1 VPSATRVF
9 GGCVIWT
16 GVVDG
21 AAIEQHLIH
30 DEEKGNAQMAL
41 RIARISALAT
51 VAATGVLCI
60 ATASAPAYPV
70 YQTNWVVAGSLTPKK
85 LNQQVI
91 LPKGSVFNGVA
102 ELKWVNPAT
111 LEPLTGTLTGTVTVP
126 TFQTTITIL
135 GVPTN
140 VQVTFKQVGAAQGV
154 IASVPRSTCSE
165 TVYVCMTLNIPT
177 QANLGITAVGA
188 FGVNLL
194 PTHCQT
200 AEPVT
205 FPLSTTL
212 DMYELL
218 SVGPRFAGE
227 TSIPPI
233 ACYGPEALVLG
244 PALTQLMS
252 GPENPYAL
260 SINAPPRA

>member
-1 VPSATRVF
+1 MF
-9 GGCVIWT
+9 GGLSL
-16 GVVDG
+16 GSGPPNG
-21 AAIEQHLIH
+21 AALAQCLVHN
-30 DEEKGNAQMAL
+30 EEKGNAHMAS
-41 RIARISALAT
+41 RIARISALTT
-51 VAATGVLCI
+51 VAATGVLCF

-85 LNQQVI
+85 LNQQVT

-102 ELKWVNPAT
+102 ELKWVNEAT

-126 TFQTTITIL
+126 TFETTVTIL

-140 VQVTFKQVGAAQGV
+140 VQVTFKQVSPAVGV
-154 IASVPRSTCSE
+154 LASIPRSTCSE

-177 QANLGITAVGA
+177 EVNLGITAVGA

-200 AEPVT
+200 AQPVT
-205 FPLSTTL
+205 FPLSTIL
-212 DMYELL
+212 DMYQLL
-218 SVGPRFAGE
+218 SVGPRFSGE

-260 SINAPPRA
+260 SISPPPRES